1 MYSTQSDQQT
11 ASTAATGK
19 SSRDRRCFVT
29 YARKPI
35 DELVRFVVAPDK
47 SIVPDLAERLPGRG
61 LWLSASRETVNTAC
75 AKHLFAKA
83 AGGPVT
89 VREHLADAIEEQLHK
104 RCLDLLGMARRA
116 GEAVGGFQKVISL
129 LNARSASVILC
140 ARDGADDGRNK
151 VVAAAKGS
159 PLIEVFTGVELGSIF
174 GRERTVYVAVAQK
187 ALGARI
193 LRESERLAGFRLA
206 ETV

>member
-47 SIVPDLAERLPGRG
+47 SVVPDLAERLPGRG

-83 AGGPVT
+83 AGGPVA
-89 VREHLADAIEEQLHK
+89 VREHLADEIEEQLDSTTVLYPFK
-104 RCLDLLGMARRA
+104 LI
-116 GEAVGGFQKVISL
+116 FPQNKVRTYYL
-129 LNARSASVILC
+129 
-140 ARDGADDGRNK
+140 RNK
-151 VVAAAKGS
+151 ADKDNWVNAIK
-159 PLIEVFTGVELGSIF
+159 
-174 GRERTVYVAVAQK
+174 
-187 ALGARI
+187 
-193 LRESERLAGFRLA
+193 
-206 ETV
+206 